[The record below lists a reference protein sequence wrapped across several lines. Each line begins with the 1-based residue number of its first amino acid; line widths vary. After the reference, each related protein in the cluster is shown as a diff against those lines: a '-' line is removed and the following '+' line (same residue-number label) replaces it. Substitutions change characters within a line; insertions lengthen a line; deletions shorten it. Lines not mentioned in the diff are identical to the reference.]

1 MLVCRDE
8 LAYYGKI
15 TIFFHTFVI
24 INNIPN
30 SQPVLLF
37 MDELLKYFPDL
48 TSLQNNRFCALED
61 LYRTWNDR
69 INVISRRDIDNLYV
83 HHVLHSMAIARFL
96 GPLADNTTVLD
107 MGTGGGFPGIP
118 LAIYYPEVKFHLID
132 RIGKKIRV
140 CNEVIQA
147 LGLKN
152 VTTQHGDI
160 GENHTRYDYVVSRA
174 VMRLEALWPL
184 VRRNISTDSRNRI
197 PNGLICL
204 KGGDGLDEEIA
215 KTKAPVQDF
224 TLTELIPH
232 PFFETK
238 SLLYVPVR

>member
-1 MLVCRDE
+1 MNLLIMAKLRH
-8 LAYYGKI
+8 
-15 TIFFHTFVI
+15 FFHTFVM

-48 TSLQNNRFCALED
+48 TSLQTDRFCALED

-83 HHVLHSMAIARFL
+83 HHVLHSMAIARLL

-118 LAIYYPEVKFHLID
+118 LAIYYPEVRFHLID

-147 LGLKN
+147 LGLRN

-215 KTKAPVQDF
+215 RTKAPVQDF
-224 TLTELIPH
+224 PLAELILH